1 VYVVIRRKEKEI
13 RERQE
18 LSEAH
23 RKKKYKKGKRPSRP
37 LEYKRSQHVG
47 KRQASKKFDQG
58 HCLGCLYDCFTVERA

>member
-23 RKKKYKKGKRPSRP
+23 RKKKKQEGKKTFKATGVQEVSACGQKT
-37 LEYKRSQHVG
+37 
-47 KRQASKKFDQG
+47 SK
-58 HCLGCLYDCFTVERA
+58 